1 MTATRLACGAC
12 GVVLRDDARF
22 CDVCGAPVAAVTKP
36 AEYKQVT
43 VLFAD
48 VLQNRE
54 SGGSSVPYVRPNITV
69 GVGGEIRM

>member
-43 VLFAD
+43 VLFAEL
-48 VLQNRE
+48 VIRQRE
-54 SGGSSVPYVRPNITV
+54 TKFTASKSR
-69 GVGGEIRM
+69 R